1 MTSKG
6 WVKVGWGIGAPIVRT
21 MSPIGPG
28 QCTPAIARIS
38 LASVLGVPGTG
49 AAGVIYAGGGAFA
62 SGSGRSQLSCSFGR
76 AGEMLPVPRGRA
88 GAELLKLTFAVR
100 TMAGG
105 TYVGETWDPV

>member
-1 MTSKG
+1 MGSRLGGREHTALTSKG

-49 AAGVIYAGGGAFA
+49 AAGVMREAVP
-62 SGSGRSQLSCSFGR
+62 L
-76 AGEMLPVPRGRA
+76 LPVPVGLSSAAASEGRGRCCP
-88 GAELLKLTFAVR
+88 FP
-100 TMAGG
+100 GG
-105 TYVGETWDPV
+105 GPGPSY

>member
-1 MTSKG
+1 MHARNREDFSSEC
-6 WVKVGWGIGAPIVRT
+6 VR
-21 MSPIGPG
+21 S
-28 QCTPAIARIS
+28 
-38 LASVLGVPGTG
+38 TG
-49 AAGVIYAGGGAFA
+49 NRCRRGYAGGGAFA